1 MLPASGK
8 APTNHSRTCLAC
20 LSRMKSKSGVV
31 ETICHPRMQRQK
43 RSNHAPRIEQGVKR
57 RQHASQPMHS
67 FWRITNPLNF
77 AQNQE

>member
-1 MLPASGK
+1 MLAASGK
-8 APTNHSRTCLAC
+8 APTNHSRDRP
-20 LSRMKSKSGVV
+20 SRMQSKSGVE